1 MTEGAHSDPPETVN
15 RRKRSALFGR
25 KTPSLSLGLLIFG
38 FGTAA
43 GFLTAFMGLGV
54 LQDATGIVL
63 LLFLTVLMFI
73 GAFGL
78 LLVLFRKPLLRRLF
92 GFAETQIELFAEPLT
107 SVAKSAVNRDPEGAT
122 AAARDLV
129 HLTLARY
136 AWISTRRWII
146 GSLTALIAAMAALA
160 GTMLLFQ
167 QNDLLEAQ
175 NARIDQQ
182 IFQIEEQTRLNQ
194 YTVQLAEAARN
205 AELVVEITGIAQ
217 QLGLAVDRAMARA
230 GDAEAQAGTRTM
242 DGSLPVL
249 DPLQDL
255 NLGLIM
261 RIASAS
267 QATKPYQF
275 LDVGIT
281 PNDQEALNF
290 AAIQR
295 HRNTLPKTYAA
306 LQRFAGLP
314 DPDDRIRITDR
325 PASPERG
332 QLLFSLMQSGIRD
345 MELLSFR
352 GLDLSYAYAPEIK
365 LFLTS
370 FQIARLAYADF
381 SHADI
386 NGADFGGAWLTN
398 ARFRK
403 ARIYNTSFSSVAGAD
418 IKPPFST
425 DIDIYNTTIGGA
437 DFGEAFLSNV
447 GFAGVHGLAL
457 NFDKATLLAP
467 DFTFAEIGTATFR
480 GAALIDPVFTNADLR
495 SVDFDGAVVIGADF
509 LETVTAAASP
519 GSFRAD
525 RYEIDE
531 INITQAMEVKSL
543 FLAVDAEA
551 LLDMAG
557 NRGFYRI
564 RRVQP
569 FEN

>member
-1 MTEGAHSDPPETVN
+1 MSEGNDSEAKQGAKPRLPLFQ
-15 RRKRSALFGR
+15 RKS
-25 KTPSLSLGLLIFG
+25 PSLSRGLLIFG

-54 LQDATGIVL
+54 IQDATGIVL
-63 LLFLTVLMFI
+63 LIFLTILMFI

-92 GFAETQIELFAEPLT
+92 GLAETQIELFAEPLT
-107 SVAKSAVNRDPEGAT
+107 SVAKSAADRDPEAAT
-122 AAARDLV
+122 AAARELV
-129 HLTLARY
+129 QMSLARY

-182 IFQIEEQTRLNQ
+182 ITQIEEQTRLNQ

-205 AELVVEITGIAQ
+205 AELVVEITNIAQ
-217 QLGLAVDRAMARA
+217 ELGHAVDRAMARA
-230 GDAEAQAGTRTM
+230 GADAQAGTRTV

-255 NLGLIM
+255 NLGLVM
-261 RIASAS
+261 RIVSAS

-295 HRNTLPKTYAA
+295 HKGTLPQTY
-306 LQRFAGLP
+306 GLLKDISGLSEP
-314 DPDDRIRITDR
+314 EETIQIVDR

-332 QLLFSLMQSGIRD
+332 QLLFSLVQAGIRD
-345 MELLSFR
+345 FKMLSFR
-352 GLDLSYAYAPEIK
+352 GLDLSYAYATETK

-370 FQIARLAYADF
+370 FQLARLAYADF
-381 SHADI
+381 SYADI
-386 NGADFGGAWLTN
+386 NETDFGGAWLTN

-403 ARIYNTSFSSVAGAD
+403 AQIYNSSFSSVPGAN
-418 IKPPFST
+418 IKPPFSQE
-425 DIDIYNTTIGGA
+425 IASYNTSIGGA
-437 DFGEAFLSNV
+437 DFSDAFLNQV
-447 GFAGVHGLAL
+447 GFESVQGIAL
-457 NFDKATLLAP
+457 NFDAATLLAP
-467 DFTFAEIGTATFR
+467 DFTFSSIGTATFR
-480 GAALIDPVFTNADLR
+480 GAALIEPVFDNADLR
-495 SVDFDGAVVIGADF
+495 SVDFDGAVVIGANF
-509 LETVTAAASP
+509 LERITEAAAP
-519 GSFRAD
+519 GSFRPD

-531 INITQAMEVKSL
+531 IDVTEAMNVKSL
-543 FLAVDAEA
+543 YQNVDAEV
-551 LLDMAG
+551 LLSVAG
-557 NRGFYRI
+557 NRGIYRVK
-564 RRVQP
+564 RVQE